1 MVRAR
6 VVADAQAEEGL
17 NAGWFGGPPQVPLLL
32 VLEAANPQ
40 VVAGPNDLVPH
51 SLMMVLGSVQ

>member
-6 VVADAQAEEGL
+6 VAADAQAEEGL

-51 SLMMVLGSVQ
+51 NLIMVLGSVQ